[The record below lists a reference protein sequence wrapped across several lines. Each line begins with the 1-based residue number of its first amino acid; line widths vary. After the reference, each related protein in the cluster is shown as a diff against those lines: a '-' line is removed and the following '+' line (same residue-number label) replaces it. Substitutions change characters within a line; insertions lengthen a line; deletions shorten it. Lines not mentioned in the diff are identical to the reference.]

1 MSDHSLLE
9 MYNPLYDVHLRQYFA
24 LPHMQKHLKN
34 VGLLDSS
41 VDVRQEP
48 QQPAAAH
55 QAAGD
60 SELYARHH
68 AMMDMM
74 LRNKDRVLAQLVDLQ
89 RKCNAVEKVE
99 LYRSIRVGPACFSH
113 VYRMV
118 GGGERFLKI
127 SDIQNYPLPQTPT
140 HSHSKLQP
148 NRYLYCRAEQ
158 PTWTTGAARTCP
170 VACHGPAPGAAQVAT
185 TPAR

>member
-48 QQPAAAH
+48 NQQQAAHAAAAA
-55 QAAGD
+55 AAGD

-74 LRNKDRVLAQLVDLQ
+74 LRNRDRVLAQLVDLQ
-89 RKCNAVEKVE
+89 RK
-99 LYRSIRVGPACFSH
+99 
-113 VYRMV
+113 
-118 GGGERFLKI
+118 
-127 SDIQNYPLPQTPT
+127 
-140 HSHSKLQP
+140 
-148 NRYLYCRAEQ
+148 
-158 PTWTTGAARTCP
+158 
-170 VACHGPAPGAAQVAT
+170 
-185 TPAR
+185 